1 MTSATAMAAEPVDSV
16 ADLMLSPDRVAH
28 ASHPAILRAIE
39 DILRDGDNGPN
50 FSNFYS
56 HQSFGNISDGHRK

>member
-1 MTSATAMAAEPVDSV
+1 MTSSADMTADRGEFDSDLIVSQDEV
-16 ADLMLSPDRVAH
+16 AD

-39 DILRDGDNGPN
+39 DILRDGDNGPC

-56 HQSFGNISDGHRK
+56 HQSFGNISNGHE

>member
-1 MTSATAMAAEPVDSV
+1 MTSSDDTAGNAAEIA
-16 ADLMLSPDRVAH
+16 ADLILSPDQVAD

-56 HQSFGNISDGHRK
+56 HQSFGNISNGHR